1 MPTSTNWRLVALL
14 ILAGMV
20 AAFQVGKAAVAMPLL
35 RQDLHISLAMASWII
50 GAFATLGALI
60 GLAAGVGVSV
70 IGARRALI
78 TGLIAIGA
86 GSLGGGLATTGL
98 IVLGTRIVESGGF
111 LAAVIAIPALLRA
124 ATAPADNDIV
134 FTCWGAYMP
143 AGTAVMMLAGPALAS
158 LGWQF
163 LWLANGVIA
172 LAYAALLFVAVPRAA
187 ASSSNGQTVLT
198 NVGTLLRTPGPALLA
213 LAFCLY
219 TFQYFALTGLLP
231 TLLVEQLQLS
241 VAQAGVISAITVFA
255 NAFGNLA
262 AGLLAKRNVPLWQIM
277 ASAFAFL
284 GIAAFGIFSAWMP
297 IVAIALIAST
307 SLAISGLIPASIFA
321 ASPRLAGNATM
332 LAITVGLL
340 TQASGLGQFLG
351 PAALGSFVQRFGWP
365 SAPFFFAGI
374 TLAGIAVALRLRAV
388 MRKSG

>member
-1 MPTSTNWRLVALL
+1 MPANTNWRLVILL
-14 ILAGMV
+14 ILAGIV
-20 AAFQVGKAAVAMPLL
+20 AAFQVGKAAVAIPLL

-70 IGARRALI
+70 IGARRAVI
-78 TGLIAIGA
+78 GGLIAIAA
-86 GSLGGGLATTGL
+86 GSLGGGLATTGAM
-98 IVLGTRIVESGGF
+98 VLVTRVVESCGF
-111 LAAVIAIPALLRA
+111 LAAVIAIPTLLRA
-124 ATAPADNDIV
+124 ATVHADNDIV

-143 AGTAVMMLAGPALAS
+143 TGTAVMMLSGPALAS

-163 LWLANGVIA
+163 LWLANGAIA
-172 LAYAALLFVAVPRAA
+172 FAYATLLFVALPRAT
-187 ASSSNGQTVLT
+187 ASDVNGQSVLT
-198 NVGTLLRTPGPALLA
+198 NVGTVLRTPGPALLA

-241 VAQAGVISAITVFA
+241 VAQAGAISAITVAA
-255 NAFGNLA
+255 NALGNLA
-262 AGLLAKRNVPLWQIM
+262 AGFFAKRSVPFWLIM
-277 ASAFAFL
+277 VSAFSFL
-284 GIAAFGIFSAWMP
+284 GVATFGIFAARMP
-297 IVAIALIAST
+297 VAAIALIASA

-340 TQASGLGQFLG
+340 TQASNLGQLFG
-351 PAALGSFVQRFGWP
+351 PAALGGLVQQFGWP
-365 SAPFFFAGI
+365 SAPAFFAGI
-374 TLAGIAVALRLRAV
+374 SLAGIAVALQLRAV
-388 MRKSG
+388 MRESN